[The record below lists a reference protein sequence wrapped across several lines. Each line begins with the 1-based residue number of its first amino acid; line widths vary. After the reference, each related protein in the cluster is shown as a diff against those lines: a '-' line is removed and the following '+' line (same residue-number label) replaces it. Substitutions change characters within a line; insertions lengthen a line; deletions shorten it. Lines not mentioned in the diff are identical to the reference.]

1 MLFWEKLNAIPTIQS
16 PSGVEPGNL
25 AGGNQRLPFDQRC
38 AARTK
43 DGGRCH
49 GKVRANCDYCVFHDP
64 AVIAKRKQSL
74 KDPEKRR
81 RRSLARMPDG
91 YLRKL
96 TSRHAVGQAMD
107 RLYREIRLE
116 LITPEMGYV
125 MFRILTRLM
134 DDGLC
139 HDDTGLQNAWNRT
152 KAARMRPKLSDL
164 MTRAERRAWRKAV
177 ERAPSKFIHAKKKAA
192 THNQTN
198 AEAPVPQHKAPLS
211 VAS

>member
-1 MLFWEKLNAIPTIQS
+1 MLFWEKLNALPSAQS
-16 PSGVEPGNL
+16 PTGAEPSNL

-38 AARTK
+38 RARTK
-43 DGGRCH
+43 DGNRCN
-49 GKVRANCDYCVFHDP
+49 GKVRANCDFCVFHDP
-64 AVIAKRKQSL
+64 AVVAKRKLNQQ
-74 KDPEKRR
+74 DPEKRR
-81 RRSLARMPDG
+81 RRSLSHMPDG

-96 TSRHAVGQAMD
+96 TSRRAVGQAMD

-139 HDDTGLQNAWNRT
+139 HDDTGLQDAWNRT
-152 KAARMRPKLSDL
+152 KASRMRPKLSDL
-164 MTRAERRAWRKAV
+164 MTRVERRAWRKAV
-177 ERAPSKFIHAKKKAA
+177 ERAPSKFIHATKKSADQKQA
-192 THNQTN
+192 N
-198 AEAPVPQHKAPLS
+198 AETPPVARKASLS

>member
-1 MLFWEKLNAIPTIQS
+1 MLFWEKLNAMPSIQS
-16 PSGVEPGNL
+16 PTGPEPSNL
-25 AGGNQRLPFDQRC
+25 AGGNQRLPFDRHC
-38 AARTK
+38 AARK
-43 DGGRCH
+43 KNGERC
-49 GKVRANCDYCVFHDP
+49 GCTARRDSDYCVFHDP
-64 AVIAKRKQSL
+64 TIIAKRKL
-74 KDPEKRR
+74 KQQDPNRRR

-107 RLYREIRLE
+107 RLYREVRLE

-125 MFRILTRLM
+125 LFRILTRLM

-152 KAARMRPKLSDL
+152 KAARLRPKLSDL
-164 MTRAERRAWRKAV
+164 MTRAERRAWRKAI
-177 ERAPSKFIHAKKKAA
+177 ERAPSKFIRSTNTTQQQQDREDKPKATRKAA
-192 THNQTN
+192 
-198 AEAPVPQHKAPLS
+198 LS